1 MKDFIVVDAQ
11 TGEEL
16 PGIPTP
22 MLLSLG
28 TADAFQRGLLPG
40 GKEVDGKVWYAR
52 DAERGYTS
60 NEYRRVRIK
69 TVER

>member
-1 MKDFIVVDAQ
+1 MKDFVVVDAR

-40 GKEVDGKVWYAR
+40 GKEVDGQVWYAK
-52 DAERGYTS
+52 DADRGYTS
-60 NEYRRVRIK
+60 NEYRRVRIE
-69 TVER
+69 ERDR